1 MTRHGA
7 PVSVRKPLA
16 HQVMCMQAVR
26 AVFNIA
32 IGADSADLQRT
43 ARSALLQM
51 LNTVV
56 KRITMATVVR
66 AAPTVRHCY
75 SMLRHPPLV
84 WPFPPLGIH
93 LAQARPQMRCCQGAV
108 CFAHTAHLTYS

>member
-1 MTRHGA
+1 MSQHGA
-7 PVSVRKPLA
+7 PVSVWKPPAYL
-16 HQVMCMQAVR
+16 VMCMQAVR

-66 AAPTVRHCY
+66 AAPTVQDC
-75 SMLRHPPLV
+75 
-84 WPFPPLGIH
+84 
-93 LAQARPQMRCCQGAV
+93 
-108 CFAHTAHLTYS
+108 